1 MSQGILGDRNNTCK
15 VKGQV
20 IVRENVV
27 QFCSRNQVSEEIDG
41 NWGHREME
49 SG

>member
-20 IVRENVV
+20 IVRENV
-27 QFCSRNQVSEEIDG
+27 QFCSRNQVSEETDG